1 MTWRLASFQARAG
14 RACRCSR
21 VATCHVLVG
30 VFLAAAARAG
40 VTPLIGRGEGADV
53 VAVREDWL
61 AFEPLTLEE
70 LLQHVPGVVLSR
82 RGGLGSRLYLQIAG
96 SPTGRVRLAV
106 DGIVYD
112 EPELAWA
119 RLFEV
124 PVSAI
129 ERIEVHRYSDPAR
142 LEVWTR
148 QAQARAPITEI
159 DLGRGELKTRTRRVQ
174 LQTPRRS
181 WWVSGR
187 YDEVLRG
194 THDFRTDRVD
204 AVSELFGSFNGRY
217 RSFDV
222 GFERPH
228 DESLRFR
235 FEEFVDNTHGSA
247 QSEED
252 FNSAR
257 RVLNSL
263 RWSRS
268 IGGSRWTLD
277 ASHMAWS
284 RSRTASG
291 VPAAVDESRGTL
303 ALDVDVPYGDGHRH
317 SLRLRANDHEALQD
331 DELHTQYQRYDLE
344 LQTVRQAAG
353 VWNAWVGYHRHEIA
367 GGSWSARVHA
377 RWRGATWGWEAQL
390 GRGVSF
396 AGWAEAAGENGERP
410 GVFASLALSRSRHNS
425 TLRVAPFAKDLEHQT
440 AAAALYFPSLGRGP
454 RRIAGAIADADWR
467 AATGN
472 WLTELAA
479 RLAWV
484 PWVDGDRGG
493 HPQLQ
498 AELRGRWSR
507 LDLFDGDL
515 VVTLQTLWRLETRRE
530 FTSTTQLPSLAT
542 GDVRLHL
549 RVMQRM
555 LLFWNIVNVA
565 DIHYETHPGVR
576 MPDRRSLYGVRVQLI
591 N

>member
-1 MTWRLASFQARAG
+1 MLW
-14 RACRCSR
+14 
-21 VATCHVLVG
+21 V
-30 VFLAAAARAG
+30 AAAPAQ
-40 VTPLIGRGEGADV
+40 VTPLTGRGEGADLV
-53 VAVREDWL
+53 TVRDDWL
-61 AFEPLTLEE
+61 AFEPLTLQE

-82 RGGLGSRLYLQIAG
+82 RGGLGSRLYIQVAG

-119 RLFEV
+119 RLLEV
-124 PVSAI
+124 PVSAVQ
-129 ERIEVHRYSDPAR
+129 RIEVHRFSDPAR

-148 QAQARAPITEI
+148 QAQTRAPITEI
-159 DLGRGELKTRTRRVQ
+159 DLARGELETRSRRVQ

-194 THDFRTDRVD
+194 MHDFRTNRVG
-204 AVSELFGSFNGRY
+204 AVSEFFGSFNGRN

-222 GFERPH
+222 GFERPN
-228 DESLRFR
+228 DESLRYR

-247 QSEED
+247 QFEED
-252 FNSAR
+252 VNSAR
-257 RVLNSL
+257 RVLNAL
-263 RWSRS
+263 RWSRR

-277 ASHMAWS
+277 TSHLAWH
-284 RSRTASG
+284 RSRVASG
-291 VPAAVDESRGTL
+291 VPAAIEESRGTL

-317 SLRLRANDHEALQD
+317 TLRLRANDYEALQD
-331 DELHTQYQRYDLE
+331 DRIHTEFQRYDVE
-344 LQTVRQAAG
+344 LQTLRQASG
-353 VWNAWVGYHRHEIA
+353 VWNAWVGFHRHERF
-367 GGSWSARVHA
+367 GGSWSARLHA
-377 RWRGATWGWEAQL
+377 RWRRPGWTWETQA

-396 AGWAEAAGENGERP
+396 AGWAESVSEDGARP
-410 GVFASLALSRSRHNS
+410 GLFASVGGSRTRSNS
-425 TLRVAPFAKDLEHQT
+425 TLRFASFAKDLQHRT
-440 AAAALYFPSLGRGP
+440 GAASLYFPSLGRGP

-467 AATGN
+467 AATRH

-479 RLAWV
+479 RVAWV
-484 PWVDGDRGG
+484 PWVDGERGG

-498 AELRGRWSR
+498 AELRGRLTR
-507 LDLFDGDL
+507 LELFAGDL
-515 VVTLQTLWRLETRRE
+515 VVTLQTLWRIETRRE
-530 FTSTTQLPSLAT
+530 FTDTTRLPSLAT

-555 LLFWNIVNVA
+555 LFFWSIVNVA
-565 DIHYETHPGVR
+565 DIRYETHPGVR
-576 MPDRRSLYGVRVQLI
+576 MPDRRSLYGVRVQLT